1 MASLDDLIKSIRDE
15 AKKESALV
23 VADSGKSDDRL
34 VDEEIDERILRLLG
48 LEDVFDIDYSTYK
61 TLLRER
67 MAAGRMSDSKI
78 PTEETE
84 VLTDEFK
91 KVKRKTG
98 RFKVKKKKITA
109 QDIKSSPSIGKS
121 IGGAGP
127 QKLLAPAEE
136 EPEDSPIDKIIKSLD
151 NIVALLVERNSL
163 FKSQAEALRK
173 QKEKDKRAKTE
184 SRLEGGQESKETE
197 NKAKKIAMP
206 FQNVFKKIIDFFV
219 GIFIGRF
226 LFKFIEWFQDPEN
239 EKKIDAIGKFLSDH
253 WPKLLAAYLLFGNS
267 FGRFVVKMTATLVKF
282 TAKLLTKVLPGLLKF
297 IAANPALAALAGV
310 TALGVAAIAQN
321 QKGTAVIKDPD
332 DPDKSQ
338 MDETREFG
346 GMSGDPFG
354 GLFNGGGQVPTKWP
368 YFNGGGKVPG
378 RGPNRDT
385 VPAMLSPGE
394 FVMSRGAVDKW
405 GSGMLALM
413 NSAGGGDNRP
423 KMFGGTTY
431 AAGGG
436 MIGGEY
442 KEKMSAEHG
451 RLMAQRDKAVQAPG
465 GIDTRHNELM
475 QSTDPQ
481 KISDYDKKH
490 GEGAYSKKLREK
502 LTKIYVVSPQQKN
515 SVMPQ
520 PTGKVV
526 GRENLSPEAQAAI
539 ARLEAKR
546 GLPPDMQYTRNGK
559 SISAEEFNRLPGM
572 GGGGGGTN
580 ALTNQAKVRSIPGML
595 GSLFDSFRKKK
606 IDPQTILEDAK
617 SKAMSM
623 AKSMGGTVRDGN
635 VGVMTPELQ
644 RAVDKLNATRARAD
658 KLEAQNKAAMNR
670 PKKRIQDDP
679 LFAEYDAIQNDPH
692 HPLFEKV
699 RGGGDIDDFGMTFAD
714 FKKFKAQPNQAKL
727 SSNQSQQNS
736 VRNNISPPS
745 QPPVTVITAPQGQST
760 PAKGGGGGQPA
771 DQLPTFSASGDSR
784 DRSRNS
790 KILGIF

>member
-1 MASLDDLIKSIRDE
+1 MASSNLDDLLKSIRDE

-23 VADSGKSDDRL
+23 VTEGNREEQL
-34 VDEEIDERILRLLG
+34 VDEEIDERVLRLLG
-48 LEDVFDIDYSTYK
+48 IDDVFDIDYATYK
-61 TLLRER
+61 TLLKE
-67 MAAGRMSDSKI
+67 ALVKYSVVGKDKI
-78 PTEETE
+78 PTEEIE
-84 VLTDEFK
+84 ALRENFQ

-121 IGGAGP
+121 IGGVEP

-136 EPEDSPIDKIIKSLD
+136 EPEESPIDKIIKSLD
-151 NIVALLVERNSL
+151 NIVELLVERNSL

-184 SRLEGGQESKETE
+184 SRLEGGQEAKDTE
-197 NKAKKIAMP
+197 KKAKKIAMP
-206 FQNVFKKIIDFFV
+206 FQDVFKKIIDFFV

-239 EKKIDAIGKFLSDH
+239 KKKIDAIGKFLSDH

-267 FGRFVVKMTATLVKF
+267 FGRFVVKMAASLVKF

-310 TALGVAAIAQN
+310 TALGVAAVAQN
-321 QKGTAVIKDPD
+321 QKGTAVIKDPE

-346 GMSGDPFG
+346 GMTGDPFG

-368 YFNGGGKVPG
+368 YFNGGGSVPG
-378 RGPNRDT
+378 RGPNKDT

-405 GSGMLALM
+405 GSGMLASM
-413 NSAGGGDNRP
+413 NAAGGGDNRP

-436 MIGGEY
+436 MIGGEH
-442 KEKMSAEHG
+442 KEKMSAKHG
-451 RLMAQRDKAVQAPG
+451 RLMAERDKAVQAPG

-526 GRENLSPEAQAAI
+526 GRENLPASTVKILERMDAQRAAQKEGGQKENIKVTGPLLGRLVMGSGLLPE
-539 ARLEAKR
+539 
-546 GLPPDMQYTRNGK
+546 G
-559 SISAEEFNRLPGM
+559 LPGM
-572 GGGGGGTN
+572 SGGGGGTN
-580 ALTNQAKVRSIPGML
+580 VLTEQAKVRSIPGML
-595 GSLFDSFRKKK
+595 GSLFDGFRKKK
-606 IDPQTILEDAK
+606 IDPQTILEDVK
-617 SKAMSM
+617 SKARNF
-623 AKSMGGTVRDGN
+623 ATSMGGTIKDGN
-635 VGVMTPELQ
+635 IGQMSREEERAFKELERKKAKLAESQ
-644 RAVDKLNATRARAD
+644 RRLD
-658 KLEAQNKAAMNR
+658 AM
-670 PKKRIQDDP
+670 
-679 LFAEYDAIQNDPH
+679 
-692 HPLFEKV
+692 
-699 RGGGDIDDFGMTFAD
+699 GGG
-714 FKKFKAQPNQAKL
+714 
-727 SSNQSQQNS
+727 
-736 VRNNISPPS
+736 ISPPS
-745 QPPVTVITAPQGQST
+745 QPPVTVIPAPQGQSA
-760 PAKGGGGGQPA
+760 PSSGKGGGQPA
-771 DQLPTFSASGDSR
+771 DQLPTFSASGNSR
-784 DRSRNS
+784 DRSRTS

>member
-1 MASLDDLIKSIRDE
+1 
-15 AKKESALV
+15 
-23 VADSGKSDDRL
+23 
-34 VDEEIDERILRLLG
+34 
-48 LEDVFDIDYSTYK
+48 
-61 TLLRER
+61 
-67 MAAGRMSDSKI
+67 
-78 PTEETE
+78 
-84 VLTDEFK
+84 
-91 KVKRKTG
+91 
-98 RFKVKKKKITA
+98 
-109 QDIKSSPSIGKS
+109 
-121 IGGAGP
+121 
-127 QKLLAPAEE
+127 
-136 EPEDSPIDKIIKSLD
+136 
-151 NIVALLVERNSL
+151 
-163 FKSQAEALRK
+163 
-173 QKEKDKRAKTE
+173 
-184 SRLEGGQESKETE
+184 
-197 NKAKKIAMP
+197 MP
-206 FQNVFKKIIDFFV
+206 FQNIFKKIIDFFV

-239 EKKIDAIGKFLSDH
+239 KKKIDAIGKFLSDH

-267 FGRFVVKMTATLVKF
+267 FGRFVVKMAASLVKF

-310 TALGVAAIAQN
+310 TALGVAAVAQN

-354 GLFNGGGQVPTKWP
+354 GLFNGGGQVPTQWP

-413 NSAGGGDNRP
+413 NSAGGGDNKP

-436 MIGGEY
+436 MIGGEHR
-442 KEKMSAEHG
+442 EKMSAEHG

-502 LTKIYVVSPQQKN
+502 LTKIYVVSPQQKK

-520 PTGKVV
+520 STGKVLEGMDAQRAV
-526 GRENLSPEAQAAI
+526 QKEGDQNIKVTGPLLGRLVMGSGLLPS
-539 ARLEAKR
+539 LE
-546 GLPPDMQYTRNGK
+546 G
-559 SISAEEFNRLPGM
+559 LPGM

-595 GSLFDSFRKKK
+595 GSLFDGFRKKK
-606 IDPQTILEDAK
+606 IDPQTILEDVK
-617 SKAMSM
+617 SKARNF
-623 AKSMGGTVRDGN
+623 ATSMGGTIKDGN
-635 VGVMTPELQ
+635 IGQMSREEERAFKELERKKAKLAESQQ
-644 RAVDKLNATRARAD
+644 RLNA
-658 KLEAQNKAAMNR
+658 L
-670 PKKRIQDDP
+670 
-679 LFAEYDAIQNDPH
+679 
-692 HPLFEKV
+692 
-699 RGGGDIDDFGMTFAD
+699 RGG
-714 FKKFKAQPNQAKL
+714 
-727 SSNQSQQNS
+727 
-736 VRNNISPPS
+736 ISPPS
-745 QPPVTVITAPQGQST
+745 QPPVTVIPAPQGQSA
-760 PAKGGGGGQPA
+760 PSAPQGSGSKSSG
-771 DQLPTFSASGDSR
+771 DVLPNFSASGNSR
-784 DRSRNS
+784 DRSRTS

>member
-1 MASLDDLIKSIRDE
+1 MASSNLDDLLKSIRDE

-23 VADSGKSDDRL
+23 VTEGNREEQL
-34 VDEEIDERILRLLG
+34 VSEQIDERILGLLG
-48 LEDVFDIDYSTYK
+48 LDDVFDIDYATYK

-84 VLTDEFK
+84 ILTEEFK

-121 IGGAGP
+121 IGGVEP

-136 EPEDSPIDKIIKSLD
+136 EPEESPIDKIIKSLD
-151 NIVALLVERNSL
+151 NIIGLLTERNSL

-184 SRLEGGQESKETE
+184 SRLEGGQEAKDTE
-197 NKAKKIAMP
+197 KKAKKIAMP
-206 FQNVFKKIIDFFV
+206 FQNIFKKIIDFFV

-310 TALGVAAIAQN
+310 TALGVAAVAQN

-354 GLFNGGGQVPTKWP
+354 GLFNGGGQVPTQWP

-405 GSGMLALM
+405 GSGMLASM
-413 NSAGGGDNRP
+413 NAAGGGDNRP

-436 MIGGEY
+436 MIGGEH

-520 PTGKVV
+520 PTVKVLERMDAQRAAQKEGDQNIKV
-526 GRENLSPEAQAAI
+526 TGPLLGRLVMGS
-539 ARLEAKR
+539 
-546 GLPPDMQYTRNGK
+546 GLFPSLDG
-559 SISAEEFNRLPGM
+559 LPGM

-595 GSLFDSFRKKK
+595 GDLFGAFKKKK
-606 IDPQTILEDAK
+606 IDPQTILEDVK
-617 SKAMSM
+617 STARNF
-623 AKSMGGTVRDGN
+623 ATSMGGTVKDGN
-635 VGVMTPELQ
+635 IGQMSREEERAFKELERKKAKLAESQQ
-644 RAVDKLNATRARAD
+644 RLNA
-658 KLEAQNKAAMNR
+658 L
-670 PKKRIQDDP
+670 
-679 LFAEYDAIQNDPH
+679 
-692 HPLFEKV
+692 
-699 RGGGDIDDFGMTFAD
+699 RGG
-714 FKKFKAQPNQAKL
+714 
-727 SSNQSQQNS
+727 
-736 VRNNISPPS
+736 ISPPS
-745 QPPVTVITAPQGQST
+745 QPPVTVIPAPQGQSA
-760 PAKGGGGGQPA
+760 PSYGKGGGQPA
-771 DQLPTFSASGDSR
+771 DQLPTFSASGNSR
-784 DRSRNS
+784 DRSRTS

>member
-1 MASLDDLIKSIRDE
+1 MASSNLDDLLKSIRDE
-15 AKKESALV
+15 AKKESALAV
-23 VADSGKSDDRL
+23 SEGDREEQL
-34 VDEEIDERILRLLG
+34 VSEQIDERILGLLG
-48 LEDVFDIDYSTYK
+48 IDDVFDIDYATYK

-84 VLTDEFK
+84 ILTEEFK

-121 IGGAGP
+121 IGAVEP

-136 EPEDSPIDKIIKSLD
+136 EPQKSPIDKIISSLD

-184 SRLEGGQESKETE
+184 SRLEGGKDAKDTE
-197 NKAKKIAMP
+197 KKAKKIAMP
-206 FQNVFKKIIDFFV
+206 FQNVFQKIIDFFV

-239 EKKIDAIGKFLSDH
+239 KKKIDAIGKFLSDH

-267 FGRFVVKMTATLVKF
+267 FGRFVVKMAASLVKF

-310 TALGVAAIAQN
+310 TALGVAAVAQN

-405 GSGMLALM
+405 GSGMLASM
-413 NSAGGGDNRP
+413 NAAGGGDNRP

-436 MIGGEY
+436 MIGGEH

-502 LTKIYVVSPQQKN
+502 LTKIYVVSPQQKK

-520 PTGKVV
+520 PTGNVV
-526 GRENLSPEAQAAI
+526 GRENLPASTVKVLERMDAQRAGGS
-539 ARLEAKR
+539 K
-546 GLPPDMQYTRNGK
+546 PNMQYTRNGK
-559 SISAEEFNRLPGM
+559 VINKNQFNLVGDLINSAKTGGAEGVLSNILDRTNSMFGGM
-572 GGGGGGTN
+572 IG
-580 ALTNQAKVRSIPGML
+580 KVRGAINDPK
-595 GSLFDSFRKKK
+595 SFVEN
-606 IDPQTILEDAK
+606 TL
-617 SKAMSM
+617 
-623 AKSMGGTVRDGN
+623 GGTVKDGN
-635 VGVMTPELQ
+635 IGQMSREEEMSFKELERKKVKLAESQQ
-644 RAVDKLNATRARAD
+644 RL
-658 KLEAQNKAAMNR
+658 
-670 PKKRIQDDP
+670 
-679 LFAEYDAIQNDPH
+679 DA
-692 HPLFEKV
+692 L
-699 RGGGDIDDFGMTFAD
+699 RGG
-714 FKKFKAQPNQAKL
+714 
-727 SSNQSQQNS
+727 
-736 VRNNISPPS
+736 ISPPS
-745 QPPVTVITAPQGQST
+745 QPPVTVIPAPQGQSA
-760 PAKGGGGGQPA
+760 PSAPQGSGSKPSG
-771 DQLPTFSASGDSR
+771 DVLPNFSASGNSR
-784 DRSRNS
+784 DRSRTS

>member
-1 MASLDDLIKSIRDE
+1 MASSSLDDLLKSIRDE

-23 VADSGKSDDRL
+23 VTEGNREEQL
-34 VDEEIDERILRLLG
+34 VSEQIDERILGLLG
-48 LEDVFDIDYSTYK
+48 LDDVFDIDYATYK

-84 VLTDEFK
+84 ILTEEFK

-121 IGGAGP
+121 IGAVEP

-136 EPEDSPIDKIIKSLD
+136 EPQESPIDKIIKSLD
-151 NIVALLVERNSL
+151 NIIGLLAERNSL

-184 SRLEGGQESKETE
+184 SRLEGGKDAKDTE
-197 NKAKKIAMP
+197 KKAKKIAMP
-206 FQNVFKKIIDFFV
+206 FQNVFQKIIDFFV

-267 FGRFVVKMTATLVKF
+267 FGRFVVKMTASLIRF
-282 TAKLLTKVLPGLLKF
+282 TGKLLTKVLPGLLRF

-310 TALGVAAIAQN
+310 TALGVAAVAQN
-321 QKGTAVIKDPD
+321 QKGTAVIKDPE

-338 MDETREFG
+338 MDEVREFG

-378 RGPNRDT
+378 RGPNKDT

-405 GSGMLALM
+405 GSGMLASM
-413 NSAGGGDNRP
+413 NAAGGGDNRP

-436 MIGGEY
+436 MIGGEH

-515 SVMPQ
+515 SVMP
-520 PTGKVV
+520 PPKSTGKVV

-546 GLPPDMQYTRNGK
+546 ELPPDMQYTRNGK
-559 SISAEEFNRLPGM
+559 KISAEEFNRTKNMIGAAKD
-572 GGGGGGTN
+572 GG
-580 ALTNQAKVRSIPGML
+580 AKGVLNHML
-595 GSLFDSFRKKK
+595 SG
-606 IDPQTILEDAK
+606 AK
-617 SKAMSM
+617 SMFGGIVDKIQGAVNDPKSFVE
-623 AKSMGGTVRDGN
+623 SMGGTVRDGN
-635 VGVMTPELQ
+635 IGTPTAEEQ
-644 RAVDKLNATRARAD
+644 KAIDRLNANRARAD
-658 KLEAQNKAAMNR
+658 KREAESKAMMNR

-699 RGGGDIDDFGMTFAD
+699 RGGGDIDDFGMRFSD
-714 FKKFKAQPNQAKL
+714 FKKFKAQQSQAKL
-727 SSNQSQQNS
+727 SPNQPQQNS

-745 QPPVTVITAPQGQST
+745 QPPVTVIPVPQGQSA
-760 PAKGGGGGQPA
+760 PSAPQGSGSKSSG
-771 DQLPTFSASGDSR
+771 DVLPNFSASGNSR
-784 DRSRNS
+784 DRSRTS

>member
-1 MASLDDLIKSIRDE
+1 MASSNLDDLLKSIRDE

-23 VADSGKSDDRL
+23 VSEGDREEQL
-34 VDEEIDERILRLLG
+34 VSEQIDERILGLLG
-48 LEDVFDIDYSTYK
+48 LDDVFDIDYATYK

-84 VLTDEFK
+84 ILTEEFK

-121 IGGAGP
+121 IGSVEP

-136 EPEDSPIDKIIKSLD
+136 EPAESPIDKIIKSLD
-151 NIVALLVERNSL
+151 NIIGLLAERNSL

-184 SRLEGGQESKETE
+184 SRLEGGQEAKDTE
-197 NKAKKIAMP
+197 KKAKKIAMP
-206 FQNVFKKIIDFFV
+206 FQNIFKKIIDFFV

-267 FGRFVVKMTATLVKF
+267 FGRFVVKMAASLVKF
-282 TAKLLTKVLPGLLKF
+282 TAKLLTKVLPGLLRF

-310 TALGVAAIAQN
+310 TALGVAAVAQN

-346 GMSGDPFG
+346 GMTGDPFG

-405 GSGMLALM
+405 GSGMLASM
-413 NSAGGGDNRP
+413 NAAGGGDNRP

-436 MIGGEY
+436 MIGEGKH
-442 KEKMSAEHG
+442 KEKMSPKLTRE
-451 RLMAQRDKAVQAPG
+451 MAQRDKAVQAPG

-526 GRENLSPEAQAAI
+526 GRENLPASTVKILERMDAQRATQKEGDKNIKVTGPLLGRLVMGSGLLPE
-539 ARLEAKR
+539 
-546 GLPPDMQYTRNGK
+546 G
-559 SISAEEFNRLPGM
+559 LPGM

-580 ALTNQAKVRSIPGML
+580 VLTEQAKVRSIPGML
-595 GSLFDSFRKKK
+595 GDLFGAFKKKK
-606 IDPQTILEDAK
+606 IDPQTILEDVK
-617 SKAMSM
+617 STARNF
-623 AKSMGGTVRDGN
+623 ATSMGGTVKDGN
-635 VGVMTPELQ
+635 IGQMSREEERSFKELERQKAKLAESQQ
-644 RAVDKLNATRARAD
+644 RLNA
-658 KLEAQNKAAMNR
+658 L
-670 PKKRIQDDP
+670 
-679 LFAEYDAIQNDPH
+679 
-692 HPLFEKV
+692 
-699 RGGGDIDDFGMTFAD
+699 RGG
-714 FKKFKAQPNQAKL
+714 
-727 SSNQSQQNS
+727 
-736 VRNNISPPS
+736 ISPPS
-745 QPPVTVITAPQGQST
+745 QPPVTVIPVPQGQSA
-760 PAKGGGGGQPA
+760 PSAPQGSGSKPSG
-771 DQLPTFSASGDSR
+771 DVLPNFSASGNSR
-784 DRSRNS
+784 DRSRTS

>member
-1 MASLDDLIKSIRDE
+1 MASSNLDDLLKSIRDE

-23 VADSGKSDDRL
+23 VTEGNREEQL
-34 VDEEIDERILRLLG
+34 VSEQIDERILGLLG
-48 LEDVFDIDYSTYK
+48 LDDVFDIDYATYK

-84 VLTDEFK
+84 ILTEEFK

-121 IGGAGP
+121 IGAVEP

-136 EPEDSPIDKIIKSLD
+136 EPQKSPIDKIISSLD
-151 NIVALLVERNSL
+151 NIVELLVERNSL

-184 SRLEGGQESKETE
+184 SRLEGGKDAKDTE
-197 NKAKKIAMP
+197 KKAKKIAMP
-206 FQNVFKKIIDFFV
+206 FQNVFQKIIDFFV

-239 EKKIDAIGKFLSDH
+239 KKKIDAIGKFLSDH

-267 FGRFVVKMTATLVKF
+267 FGRFVVKMAATLVKF

-310 TALGVAAIAQN
+310 TALGVAAVAQN
-321 QKGTAVIKDPD
+321 QKGTAVIKDPE

-338 MDETREFG
+338 MDEVREFG
-346 GMSGDPFG
+346 GMTGDPFG

-378 RGPNRDT
+378 RGPNKDT

-405 GSGMLALM
+405 GSGMLASM
-413 NSAGGGDNRP
+413 NAAGGGDNRP

-436 MIGGEY
+436 MIGGEH

-451 RLMAQRDKAVQAPG
+451 RLMAERDKAVQAPG

-520 PTGKVV
+520 PTGKVLERMDAQKAAQKEGDQNIKV
-526 GRENLSPEAQAAI
+526 TGPLLGRLVMGSGLLPEGI
-539 ARLEAKR
+539 
-546 GLPPDMQYTRNGK
+546 
-559 SISAEEFNRLPGM
+559 PGM
-572 GGGGGGTN
+572 GGGFGGLGP
-580 ALTNQAKVRSIPGML
+580 LTEKAKVRTIPAIL
-595 GSLFDSFRKKK
+595 GDIFGAFKKKK
-606 IDPQTILEDAK
+606 IDPQTILEDVK
-617 SKAMSM
+617 SKARNF
-623 AKSMGGTVRDGN
+623 ATSMGGTIKDGN
-635 VGVMTPELQ
+635 IGQMSREEERAFKELERKKAQLAESQQ
-644 RAVDKLNATRARAD
+644 RLNALRD
-658 KLEAQNKAAMNR
+658 
-670 PKKRIQDDP
+670 
-679 LFAEYDAIQNDPH
+679 
-692 HPLFEKV
+692 
-699 RGGGDIDDFGMTFAD
+699 
-714 FKKFKAQPNQAKL
+714 
-727 SSNQSQQNS
+727 S
-736 VRNNISPPS
+736 ISPPS
-745 QPPVTVITAPQGQST
+745 QPPVTVIPAPQGQSA
-760 PAKGGGGGQPA
+760 PSYGKGGGQPA
-771 DQLPTFSASGDSR
+771 DQLPTFSATGNSR
-784 DRSRNS
+784 DRSRTS